1 MPNAASPPSPPR
13 RPRGLFL
20 GLATADLT
28 SAVEERPAPNTKV
41 TAISQSLR
49 GGGPALNA
57 AVAFA
62 ALGGSATLFAPVGRT
77 ALSMAIR
84 EDLAEHGVAL
94 VDLADPDFAPPVS
107 AITVCTAD
115 GSRDVVSADGAGF
128 PLRLEDETWDAL
140 DWAAQRC
147 DVALLDGHGGQ
158 VALEASAEG
167 DYAGGNMEGKE
178 SRFGVDDS
186 SLWAAYTTAVS
197 NGSVNSMHDSYTPLG
212 GLVPIVQMALG
223 EVIFGGVGCGL
234 YGMLGF
240 AILTVFIAGLMV
252 GRTPEFLGKKIE
264 PFEMRMAVLVCLATP
279 FGILVGSGIAGLVPE
294 VLESVHNA
302 GAHGFSEMLYAFVS
316 CGANN
321 GSAFAG
327 FNGNT
332 AFLNVALGVLM
343 LFVRFLPIF
352 ATLAMAGSLSRK
364 RFVATSAGTLSTTNA
379 TFVFLLIFIVLLIG
393 ALSFFPA
400 LALGPIAEFFQM
412 IV

>member
-13 RPRGLFL
+13 RPRGLFF

-94 VDLADPDFAPPVS
+94 VDLADPDFTPPVS

-158 VALEASAEG
+158 VALEA
-167 DYAGGNMEGKE
+167 GN
-178 SRFGVDDS
+178 RI
-186 SLWAAYTTAVS
+186 A
-197 NGSVNSMHDSYTPLG
+197 
-212 GLVPIVQMALG
+212 ALG
-223 EVIFGGVGCGL
+223 SARVVLDAGRWREAFSRLLLAADDVVCSADFIVPREADPLERPADGPTIGAPSRDALEAIAAFGAGAVLQTQGAGAIRGLDDGRPFTIDPPAMARVVDTNGAGDIFHGAYCLARAQGSSAQEAGERAARVATFSCGFE
-234 YGMLGF
+234 GTR
-240 AILTVFIAGLMV
+240 AW
-252 GRTPEFLGKKIE
+252 IE
-264 PFEMRMAVLVCLATP
+264 PWQEERAW
-279 FGILVGSGIAGLVPE
+279 
-294 VLESVHNA
+294 
-302 GAHGFSEMLYAFVS
+302 
-316 CGANN
+316 
-321 GSAFAG
+321 
-327 FNGNT
+327 
-332 AFLNVALGVLM
+332 
-343 LFVRFLPIF
+343 
-352 ATLAMAGSLSRK
+352 
-364 RFVATSAGTLSTTNA
+364 
-379 TFVFLLIFIVLLIG
+379 
-393 ALSFFPA
+393 
-400 LALGPIAEFFQM
+400 
-412 IV
+412 